1 MTRIRIVFPP
11 QFEPFQAYLSGSY
24 LKGLLS
30 RHGAN
35 TTLFD
40 ANIGFYDWLLSFATR
55 TIPWQTRQ
63 HPNLEFLR
71 RHVSNAVASL
81 KRTPASLLEYRWAIN
96 VVDEYL
102 NAVAPEGVKV
112 GLSYL
117 KVGNRYSDEH
127 LMAYLDD
134 ENNFFA
140 RYFLEAADSILGPD
154 SVNTYLFSLV
164 VIDQLPAAVAFTREI
179 KRRRPQ
185 ARVFV
190 GGPIVSRLQLQLK
203 AVPWL
208 AFTFDGIISGEAHR
222 VLPELLGLPHQYTGH
237 VTPDFS
243 DLDLDRYWCSRR
255 VLPYL
260 VAHGCKWGKCTFCSH
275 HLTYDGYRESPMIQV
290 LDDLEMLTNRHQAE
304 YISFSDEYLT
314 PEQLTD
320 LAQGIEERGLD
331 IKWLTFV
338 RLEREFRDARFVQRL
353 YDAGCRML
361 MFGLES
367 ASQRVLNLMRKGTR
381 VEHFRPIL
389 EACKAAGIAVRYDF
403 MVGFPGETEEDAQ
416 WTFDFLRQ
424 NRDVIDTPFS
434 SYSTA
439 IFELRSGIPVLE
451 MADRY
456 RVLPRNPLRGA
467 LDDQYEFES
476 VGGLSEVARIAWRER
491 FIGYSKTELDIEL
504 ICPQNKTDQLV
515 LKDLFDQGLIDLP
528 VCQIKPEDFTRL
540 HVRLAR
546 GVEILSGSACWRVVN
561 RANGGELDISNEL
574 LPSFRMLQEGETL
587 SRCFAC
593 QRLWDADVFSR
604 FVSFLSRNDYVVVA
618 ALENS
623 VPLSREL
630 PLPREEIGSM
640 VKTAGSFA

>member
-1 MTRIRIVFPP
+1 MVQVIFPP
-11 QFEPFQAYLSGSY
+11 QFEPFQAYLSGPY
-24 LKGLLS
+24 LKGLL
-30 RHGAN
+30 AN
-35 TTLFD
+35 YGEEAAVFD
-40 ANIGFYDWLLSFATR
+40 ANIDFYDWLLSFRTG
-55 TIPWQTRQ
+55 TIPWQTRR

-71 RHVSNAVASL
+71 RQVGAAAASL
-81 KRTPASLLEYRWAIN
+81 KRTPGSLLDYRRAIN

-102 NAVAPEGVKV
+102 GAVAPEGVKI

-117 KVGNRYSDEH
+117 KVGNRYSDTH
-127 LMAYLDD
+127 LRAYLED
-134 ENNFFA
+134 ENNLFA
-140 RYFLEAADSILGPD
+140 RYFANATDSILGAEA
-154 SVNTYLFSLV
+154 VNTYLLSLV
-164 VIDQLPAAVAFTREI
+164 VIDQLAAAVAFTREI
-179 KRRRPQ
+179 KRRRPH
-185 ARVFV
+185 ARVFM

-208 AFTFDGIISGEAHR
+208 ASTFDGIISGEAHR

-243 DLDLDRYWCSRR
+243 DLDLNRYWCSRR

-275 HLTYDGYRESPMIQV
+275 HLTYDGYRESPMRQV
-290 LDDLEMLTNRHQAE
+290 LDDLEILANRHRAE

-314 PEQLTD
+314 PDQLTD

-331 IKWLTFV
+331 IKWLTFA
-338 RLEREFRDARFVQRL
+338 RLEREFRDVRFMRRL
-353 YDAGCRML
+353 YAAGCRML

-389 EACKAAGIAVRYDF
+389 EACREAAIAVRYDF
-403 MVGFPGETEEDAQ
+403 MVGFPGETEEDVQ

-439 IFELRSGIPVLE
+439 IFELRSGIPVLD

-476 VGGLSEVARIAWRER
+476 VGGLSEEARIGWRER
-491 FIGYSKTELDIEL
+491 LIRYSKTELDIEL
-504 ICPQNKTDQLV
+504 VCPQNKSDQLV
-515 LKDLFDQGLIDLP
+515 LKDLFDQGSFDLP
-528 VCQIKPEDFTRL
+528 VRQITPEDFVHL
-540 HVRLAR
+540 QACLAR
-546 GVEILSGSACWRVVN
+546 GVELLSAGENWRVVN
-561 RANGGELDISNEL
+561 RANGGEIEVVTEL
-574 LPSFRMLQEGETL
+574 FAVFRL
-587 SRCFAC
+587 F
-593 QRLWDADVFSR
+593 QRGVSVAQAFTSQNLWDAATFAL
-604 FVSFLSRNDYVVVA
+604 FLCFLYRNDYVVVT
-618 ALENS
+618 EES
-623 VPLSREL
+623 TVCEPSTKHEL
-630 PLPREEIGSM
+630 
-640 VKTAGSFA
+640 AYA